1 MQLCIWSIKLHF
13 VYTNGDDLLFSII
26 QGPTKSPPY
35 TRDMWAFGQLVIAV
49 VTTMES
55 IPNDGLLDH
64 NKICLLNDD
73 PGVCALLRLCC
84 YICYQTLDVMHVCL
98 VCLLSCKLH
107 YMHIYITSV
116 FVCYAVVSHICWTG
130 VKETMVTVS
139 GIFQ

>member
-55 IPNDGLLDH
+55 TPNDGLLDH

-84 YICYQTLDVMHVCL
+84 YICYQTLDVMHMCL
-98 VCLLSCKLH
+98 VLYVCVTHAHCVC
-107 YMHIYITSV
+107 ITSI
-116 FVCYAVVSHICWTG
+116 FVRYAVASYICWTG
-130 VKETMVTVS
+130 VKEAMVAV
-139 GIFQ
+139 GD